1 MMSTV
6 VSLVCV
12 LLSLGWG
19 GTGMAQDRSPEIVMD
34 PSAVEGSAAPDTGQA
49 DRAAAERGQAG
60 LTPLLGHL
68 KMVSIPGGSFMMGCT
83 TQHGE
88 CDDDDEEYPKHEVH
102 VNDFEIGQYE
112 VTQELWEAVMGEN
125 PSRFPDCAQC
135 PVELVSW
142 ADVQGFL
149 DELNART
156 GGGYRLPTEAEWEYA
171 ASGGQQSQYW
181 YAEFPGP
188 GGWEMTSRPHP
199 VGQKGPNE
207 LGLYDMQGNVW
218 EWVEDC
224 WHDSYT
230 GAPADGRAWVSGDC
244 SKRVRRDINRIVS
257 MAGYTESRGVLSTW
271 ERSSDVG
278 FRVAR
283 TLIPV
288 EATAAPDTGQ
298 VDRAAAERGQAGL
311 TPLLL
316 PLRMV
321 FVPGGSFRMGCTR
334 EQRECAKN
342 EYPVHEVEVNDFE
355 IGQYEVTQALWM
367 AVMDNGIFR
376 ENPSFFTNDGEEGR
390 CVECPVESV
399 SWDDVQEF
407 LDKLN
412 ARTGGGYRLPTEA
425 EWEYAARG
433 GQQSRGYEYAGSHT
447 PGAVAWYRRN
457 SRERSHLV
465 GQKQPNELGLYDMSG
480 NVTEWV
486 EDCWHDSYTGA
497 PADGQAWVSGD
508 CSKRVVRGGT
518 WFYFPKT
525 LRTASRARL
534 PTDVRVSS
542 GGFRLARTLT
552 PVEATA
558 SLDTRQADRA
568 DAERRRQVR
577 LNQLPDRLRM
587 VSIPGGRF
595 RMGCTREQR
604 ECAND
609 EKPVHEV
616 QVSAFEMGQYE
627 VTQELWADVMM
638 WDTSFFFMIC
648 AQCPVERVSWADA
661 QRFLDELNARTGGG
675 YRLPMEAE
683 WEYAAR
689 GGQQSRGYQ
698 YAGSD
703 DPGAVGWYEG
713 NSGEEIHPVGHKKPN
728 ELGLYDMSGNV
739 AEWVEDCWH
748 RSYTGAPADG
758 RAWAS
763 ENSGD
768 CSRRVRRG
776 GSWSSAP
783 WNLRAQYRGWN
794 PSGDRSDYLGFRLAR
809 TLTP

>member
-12 LLSLGWG
+12 LLSWGWG
-19 GTGMAQDRSPEIVMD
+19 GTGMAQDRPPEIVMD
-34 PSAVEGSAAPDTGQA
+34 SSAVEGSTAPDTGQVNRA
-49 DRAAAERGQAG
+49 DAERGQAG
-60 LTPLLGHL
+60 LMPLLGHL

-83 TQHGE
+83 ARRE
-88 CDDDDEEYPKHEVH
+88 CDDDNPEYPEHEVQ

-112 VTQELWEAVMGEN
+112 VTQALWEAVMGEN

-171 ASGGQQSQYW
+171 ARGGQKSQYSSADPMGLW
-181 YAEFPGP
+181 
-188 GGWEMTSRPHP
+188 GWVMTSRPHP
-199 VGQKGPNE
+199 VGQKQPNE
-207 LGLYDMQGNVW
+207 LGLYDIQGNVW

-224 WHDSYT
+224 RHDSYT

-244 SKRVRRDINRIVS
+244 SERVLRDINRHVS
-257 MAGYTESRGVLSTW
+257 LAGYTKSRRVLSTW

-283 TLIPV
+283 TLTPV
-288 EATAAPDTGQ
+288 EATAALDTGQ
-298 VDRAAAERGQAGL
+298 ADRAAAERGQAGI
-311 TPLLL
+311 TPLLP

-321 FVPGGSFRMGCTR
+321 FVPGGRFRMGCTR

-342 EYPVHEVEVNDFE
+342 EYPVHEVQVNDFE

-367 AVMDNGIFR
+367 AVMFGIHP
-376 ENPSFFTNDGEEGR
+376 EKPSYFTNDGEVP
-390 CVECPVESV
+390 CPVECPVERV
-399 SWDDVQEF
+399 SWEDVQKF
-407 LDKLN
+407 LDELN

-457 SRERSHLV
+457 SREHSHPV

-497 PADGQAWVSGD
+497 PAVGRAWVSGD

-525 LRTASRARL
+525 LRAASRARL

-552 PVEATA
+552 P
-558 SLDTRQADRA
+558 
-568 DAERRRQVR
+568 
-577 LNQLPDRLRM
+577 
-587 VSIPGGRF
+587 
-595 RMGCTREQR
+595 
-604 ECAND
+604 
-609 EKPVHEV
+609 
-616 QVSAFEMGQYE
+616 
-627 VTQELWADVMM
+627 
-638 WDTSFFFMIC
+638 
-648 AQCPVERVSWADA
+648 
-661 QRFLDELNARTGGG
+661 
-675 YRLPMEAE
+675 
-683 WEYAAR
+683 
-689 GGQQSRGYQ
+689 
-698 YAGSD
+698 
-703 DPGAVGWYEG
+703 
-713 NSGEEIHPVGHKKPN
+713 
-728 ELGLYDMSGNV
+728 
-739 AEWVEDCWH
+739 
-748 RSYTGAPADG
+748 
-758 RAWAS
+758 
-763 ENSGD
+763 
-768 CSRRVRRG
+768 
-776 GSWSSAP
+776 
-783 WNLRAQYRGWN
+783 
-794 PSGDRSDYLGFRLAR
+794 
-809 TLTP
+809 